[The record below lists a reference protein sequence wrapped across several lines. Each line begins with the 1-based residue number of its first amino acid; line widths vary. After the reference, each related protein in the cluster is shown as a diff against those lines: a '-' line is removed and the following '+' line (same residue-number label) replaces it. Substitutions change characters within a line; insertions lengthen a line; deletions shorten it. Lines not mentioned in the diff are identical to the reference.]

1 MRKLD
6 LTGQRF
12 GRLVVLDAHSKHP
25 SSKAHWNC
33 QCDCGNPK
41 VTSTNELRS
50 GGCSSC
56 GCLRKE
62 IVSKRRLK
70 HGKTKSKEYNVWS
83 HIRQKCYNPNNKKF
97 YRYGARGIK
106 VCDRWNSVQ
115 DGYQNFLADMGAA
128 PSVDHSIERV
138 NNDSDYCP
146 ENCIWAT
153 RQIQAMNTSRSLKF
167 EWKGKLMT
175 LPQIAQAEGKRPQQ
189 VYQLVKKYKKSI
201 EEAIQKAKAA

>member
-6 LTGQRF
+6 LVGQRF
-12 GRLVVLDAHSKHP
+12 GRLVVLSFCDKSPSKK
-25 SSKAHWNC
+25 SHWNC

-41 VTSTNELRS
+41 VTSTDELRS

-62 IVSKRRLK
+62 ILVQRRFK
-70 HGKTKSKEYNVWS
+70 HGETKSKEYNTWS
-83 HIRQKCYNPNNKKF
+83 HIRQKCYNQKNKKF

-106 VCDRWNSVQ
+106 VCDRWNSV
-115 DGYQNFLADMGAA
+115 DNGYENFIADMGKA
-128 PSVDHSIERV
+128 PSSDHSIERV
-138 NNDSDYCP
+138 DNDGDYCP

-153 RQIQAMNTSRSLKF
+153 RKIQAMNTQRSLKF

-175 LPQIAQAEGKRPQQ
+175 LPQIAQEEGKRPKQ

-201 EEAIQKAKAA
+201 EYAIQKSKAA